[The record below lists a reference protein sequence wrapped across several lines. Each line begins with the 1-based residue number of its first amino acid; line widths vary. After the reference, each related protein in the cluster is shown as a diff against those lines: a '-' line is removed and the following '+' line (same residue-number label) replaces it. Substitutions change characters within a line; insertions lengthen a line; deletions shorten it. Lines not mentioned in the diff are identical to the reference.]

1 MIPDYNE
8 TLRKMDKILEDEM
21 TPKDLA
27 GPYELGGHNPPPFY
41 KSLIQDYNEMRAY
54 VVDLETRLAR
64 IEPTGYTLGMEHA
77 KYVEMRA
84 SVVELEARISR
95 IIEDEMA
102 FTNKLQ
108 QRIAFLESRPVYLPP
123 PLELDIAGY
132 PKKQQAYPGYPTWQY
147 VTTVTP
153 PPTK

>member
-1 MIPDYNE
+1 MIPDYDE
-8 TLRKMDKILEDEM
+8 ILRRMDKILEDEM
-21 TPKDLA
+21 TPKVLA

-54 VVDLETRLAR
+54 VVDLETRL
-64 IEPTGYTLGMEHA
+64 
-77 KYVEMRA
+77 K
-84 SVVELEARISR
+84 
-95 IIEDEMA
+95 
-102 FTNKLQ
+102 
-108 QRIAFLESRPVYLPP
+108 FLESRPVYLPP

-132 PKKQQAYPGYPTWQY
+132 PKKQQVYPGYPTWQY